1 MAYWFFGIAMIFLAI
16 YIALIASQHT
26 KKFFRKSKKISEIED
41 EHERICKQLKELKAN
56 LFKKIKY

>member
-1 MAYWFFGIAMIFLAI
+1 MIFLAI